1 MKNKFVAIVLCLVLA
16 LDVLPGYA
24 FAESDTTAPTLVS
37 ISVDKDIYNIG
48 ETITITAE
56 ITDESDVTWAD
67 FLFYNSSEVSRGF
80 VLKHKNGNTYEGQ
93 LTVGN
98 DWTEDTYSLRAYFLK
113 DYYGNENSTYKPQVP
128 DVSFEI
134 SSYSGD
140 SNNDDTGTQ
149 TALEKISV
157 HVNES
162 FRIELKMNTSAD
174 LSVVGGSVNL
184 ATISQSSSSVS
195 IGGYGT
201 FIYGFEFRYSV
212 PGVYSLV
219 LQDSATGKQYA
230 YDVTVSDHSWDT
242 EHVSWTWTDDY
253 TAQAAFTCT
262 DCDTTTTIAAS
273 VSSSRI
279 EPTCDNGGSLVY
291 KAVASFKETEYSDS
305 KTVALAALGHA
316 WGEWTVTTPA
326 TCTEV
331 GEETRVCINDS
342 SHTEE
347 KEVPATG
354 HTWGEWTV
362 TTPATC
368 TEAGEETRVCINDSS
383 HTEAKE
389 VPATGHAWGEWTVT
403 TPATCTEVGEETRVC
418 INDSSHTETRTT
430 AVVAHTP
437 GNAVKENEIAAT
449 CTEAGSYDN
458 VVYCTVCGAELSRET
473 ITTTGHNYEP
483 TWTWTDNYKSANLT
497 LTCAQCGDSHEIQ
510 ATVTGEEHT
519 DKIDYTATA
528 VYDEVTYQQT
538 QTAGRFALNLSW
550 DGVFKEYDL
559 TRPLEA
565 ATMII
570 AAYDDSGRF
579 VSCLIPDADGAL
591 QSITFTAETAKIK
604 VFFVVPS
611 TFAPVW
617 DVQELD

>member
-342 SHTEE
+342 SHTE
-347 KEVPATG
+347 
-354 HTWGEWTV
+354 
-362 TTPATC
+362 
-368 TEAGEETRVCINDSS
+368 
-383 HTEAKE
+383 
-389 VPATGHAWGEWTVT
+389 
-403 TPATCTEVGEETRVC
+403 
-418 INDSSHTETRTT
+418 TRTT

>member
-24 FAESDTTAPTLVS
+24 FAATDSAGPVLIS
-37 ISVDKDIYNIG
+37 ISSDKDTYNSG
-48 ETITITAE
+48 DTIVITAQ
-56 ITDESDVTWAD
+56 ITDESGVKST
-67 FLFYNSSEVSRGF
+67 LFGFRTGSSYQTVKLTQKE
-80 VLKHKNGNTYEGQ
+80 GNIYEGEMKIDEGWVSGQ
-93 LTVGN
+93 YKLAY
-98 DWTEDTYSLRAYFLK
+98 YSLYDTLDNLTSVVSVSNPLTFTVSE
-113 DYYGNENSTYKPQVP
+113 DINNTNNSL
-128 DVSFEI
+128 
-134 SSYSGD
+134 
-140 SNNDDTGTQ
+140 NNDDTGTQ

-230 YDVTVSDHSWDT
+230 YDVTVNDHSWDT

-253 TAQAAFTCT
+253 TAQAAFSCT
-262 DCDTTTTIAAS
+262 DCDTTTMIAAS

-326 TCTEV
+326 TCTE
-331 GEETRVCINDS
+331 
-342 SHTEE
+342 
-347 KEVPATG
+347 A
-354 HTWGEWTV
+354 
-362 TTPATC
+362 
-368 TEAGEETRVCINDSS
+368 
-383 HTEAKE
+383 
-389 VPATGHAWGEWTVT
+389 
-403 TPATCTEVGEETRVC
+403 GEETRVC

-473 ITTTGHNYEP
+473 ITTTGHIYEP